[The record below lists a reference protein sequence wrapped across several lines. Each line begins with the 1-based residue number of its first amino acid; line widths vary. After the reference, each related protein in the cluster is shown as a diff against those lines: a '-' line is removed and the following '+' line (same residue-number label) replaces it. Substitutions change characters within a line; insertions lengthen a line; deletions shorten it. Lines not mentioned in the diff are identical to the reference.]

1 MSNKT
6 AKNAAN
12 AAKKDT
18 ATAAGTVDTGST
30 VATVDTGSTTSS
42 EVIGAGDVGQLPEG
56 LASGA
61 TTEAQAAAPA
71 TKASKLAGL
80 LAQQATAQP
89 AMPAASN
96 AAAGVAAAQAAAR
109 ARATTS
115 TIKSTPQQYDE
126 TGKAL
131 QRRNYSITDRQLVMI
146 RSVKGK
152 MIHLTTDI
160 NYTNRTP
167 AAAVNK
173 ARTELSKQAT
183 IKPITVFDDL
193 EVLVMPD
200 KFDMQQ
206 VQIEKAKLYD
216 KLASEGWTMLGKRPN
231 VLPKPEAQQPAPAAP
246 AATSAPV
253 EQEATTEA
261 PAEPVNT
268 EAQTEAP
275 AATDSATDASE
286 QVPA

>member
-42 EVIGAGDVGQLPEG
+42 EVIGT
-56 LASGA
+56 GA
-61 TTEAQAAAPA
+61 TTEAQAAAPAAPA

-167 AAAVNK
+167 QAAVNK
-173 ARTELSKQAT
+173 ARTELAKQAT

-231 VLPKPEAQQPAPAAP
+231 VLPKPEAQQPAPAA
-246 AATSAPV
+246 ATTAPV

-261 PAEPVNT
+261 PAEPVST

>member
-30 VATVDTGSTTSS
+30 VATVDTGSTVATVDTGSTVATVDTGSTTSS
-42 EVIGAGDVGQLPEG
+42 EVIGAG
-56 LASGA
+56 A
-61 TTEAQAAAPA
+61 TTESQAAATDAPAATAAPA

-183 IKPITVFDDL
+183 IKPITVFDDW

-261 PAEPVNT
+261 PAEPV
-268 EAQTEAP
+268 
-275 AATDSATDASE
+275 
-286 QVPA
+286 